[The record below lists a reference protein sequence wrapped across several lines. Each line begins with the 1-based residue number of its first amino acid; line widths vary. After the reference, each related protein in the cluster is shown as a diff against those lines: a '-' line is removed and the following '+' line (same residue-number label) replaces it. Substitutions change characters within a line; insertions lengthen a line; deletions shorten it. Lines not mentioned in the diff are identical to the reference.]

1 MKNTILTKRP
11 HFPQKCSLLPRMPS
25 FLFNRLEKEK
35 QSIFYIQWF
44 WFLQCNLHHI
54 VVGIAIYVYNII
66 YIYIHTTILSCYYNL
81 DVSRN
86 NTNLILNR
94 CECNFQ
100 VQILHFLKN
109 VLHPFMLSKGVFQK
123 KVICQDCTCNYSKNK
138 LTHLNLNL
146 LHASFIFCL
155 QSVAL

>member
-35 QSIFYIQWF
+35 RSIFYIQWF
-44 WFLQCNLHHI
+44 LFLLHYI
-54 VVGIAIYVYNII
+54 VADIAIYVYYI
-66 YIYIHTTILSCYYNL
+66 YIYIHITILFCYYNL

-86 NTNLILNR
+86 NINLILNR

-100 VQILHFLKN
+100 LQILHFLKN

-123 KVICQDCTCNYSKNK
+123 NSNMSR
-138 LTHLNLNL
+138 LNMQL
-146 LHASFIFCL
+146 CKR
-155 QSVAL
+155 